1 MTDKMEG
8 HSEAIIYIRA
18 MKSLQEILE
27 VATIFEKTARDFY
40 RDLIPRVS
48 ENIRPLVEELAE
60 EEQEHF
66 DLFAELLSHP
76 NVEEELK
83 QRIQVPL
90 EDHRF
95 SDYVHLPSLG
105 DFPDDQEILLYAMG
119 REDAAMKQYRE
130 LADETGPGEIHDLL
144 VFLANEESKHKRE
157 LEDIYE
163 ELMNRGE
170 SDSE

>member
-1 MTDKMEG
+1 VTDKIEG
-8 HSEAIIYIRA
+8 HSEAFVYIRA
-18 MKSLQEILE
+18 IKSLREILE
-27 VATIFEKTARDFY
+27 VATTFEKTARDFY

-48 ENIRPLVEELAE
+48 KNIRYLVEELAE

-76 NVEEELK
+76 QVEEELK

-90 EDHRF
+90 EDHKF

-105 DFPDDQEILLYAMG
+105 DFPDDQEILQYAMG

-130 LADETGPGEIHDLL
+130 LADETEPGEVHDLL

-157 LEDIYE
+157 LEAIYE
-163 ELMNRGE
+163 ELNNSGGL
-170 SDSE
+170 